1 MGLSQSA
8 VAPLYFGA
16 PQKLGGRLHFTGGL
30 IDFLKNSCIIYF
42 VIRKTYGL
50 VFKGECALA
59 FTLGNKTYKNAALA
73 PMAGFSDRGM
83 RAVCT
88 EYGASL
94 SVTEMISA
102 KAVVFGDK
110 KTFSLAAIR
119 ADEGDAMLQIFGSDP
134 SVMAEAAAKLENGA
148 GDNYKA
154 PVAID
159 INMGCPVHKI
169 FSNGEGSALMRNPS
183 LIHDIVK
190 SVSRAIAIPVCVK
203 IRAGVDG
210 DHINA
215 VECALAAE
223 EGGAALVTVH
233 GRTRVQM
240 YSGAADR
247 GIIKAVKDAVSIP
260 VLANGDVIDSTSAME
275 MLAATGAD
283 GIMIGRGA
291 IGNPFIFEHIKA
303 RLEGMPER
311 EIPFSERREV
321 ALRQLSISAE
331 EKGEYCAVV
340 EARKQIALYFK
351 GFRGSAALRAEI
363 NAALTVDEVIAAID
377 KCARDMV

>member
-1 MGLSQSA
+1 
-8 VAPLYFGA
+8 
-16 PQKLGGRLHFTGGL
+16 
-30 IDFLKNSCIIYF
+30 
-42 VIRKTYGL
+42 
-50 VFKGECALA
+50 
-59 FTLGNKTYKNAALA
+59 
-73 PMAGFSDRGM
+73 MAGFSDRGM

-119 ADEGDAMLQIFGSDP
+119 ACEGDVMLQIFGSDP
-134 SVMAEAAAKLENGA
+134 SIMADAAAKLEG
-148 GDNYKA
+148 GCGGEYKA

-169 FSNGEGSALMRNPS
+169 FSNGEGSALMKKPE
-183 LIHDIVK
+183 LIHDIVR
-190 SVSRAIAIPVCVK
+190 SVSGAVSIPVCIK
-203 IRAGVDG
+203 IRAGVDA

-223 EGGAALVTVH
+223 DGGAAGITVH

-240 YSGAADR
+240 YSGVADR
-247 GIIKAVKDAVSIP
+247 GIIAAVKRAVRVP

-321 ALRQLSISAE
+321 ALRQLSISAV
-331 EKGEYCAVV
+331 EKGERCAVV

-351 GFRGSAALRAEI
+351 GFRGCAALRAEI
-363 NAALTVDEVIAAID
+363 NAALTVHDVIAAID
-377 KCARDMV
+377 KCAGDMI